1 MSTQATIAAVIRY
14 NPTWNTIADT
24 NKDNHRYKQTQSQ
37 IQTKTIAGSNFQY
50 STSKLEQS

>member
-14 NPTWNTIADT
+14 NPTW
-24 NKDNHRYKQTQSQ
+24 KYKQTQSQ